1 MSKRTII
8 LRRSFG
14 RHSYRAAGIFDST
27 YGVADE
33 ATRLAVT
40 AASEA
45 LRLSL
50 LRHFQ
55 RNATKNGGDIYDAM
69 ARCGMQP

>member
-1 MSKRTII
+1 MSKRTI
-8 LRRSFG
+8 LLCRHFG
-14 RHSYRAAGIFDST
+14 SNSYRSAGVFDST
-27 YGVADE
+27 YGIADE

-40 AASEA
+40 TATEN

-55 RNATKNGGDIYDAM
+55 RNATQHGGDIYDAM

>member
-8 LRRSFG
+8 LRRHFGSSSF
-14 RHSYRAAGIFDST
+14 RSAGVFDST
-27 YGVADE
+27 YGIADE
-33 ATRLAVT
+33 ATRHAVT
-40 AASEA
+40 EASEA

-55 RNATKNGGDIYDAM
+55 RNATKHGGDIYDAM